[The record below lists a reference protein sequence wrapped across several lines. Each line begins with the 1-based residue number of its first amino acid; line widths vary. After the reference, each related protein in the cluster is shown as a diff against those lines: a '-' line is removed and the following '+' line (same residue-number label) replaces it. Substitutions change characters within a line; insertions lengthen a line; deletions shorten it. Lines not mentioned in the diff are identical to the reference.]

1 MADSASKHTP
11 MMQQYLAIKA
21 EHPDILLFYR
31 MGDFYELF
39 FDDAQRAADLLDI
52 TLTQRGQSGGNAI
65 PMAGVPYHAV
75 EGYLARLIKLGE
87 SVAICE
93 QVGDPATSKGPVE
106 RKVMRIVTPG
116 TVSDEALLEPFQE
129 NLLVAIAELSNKSW
143 GLSAVDI
150 TSGRFFLSSHTNTD
164 ALISELERLQP
175 AELLYPESL
184 SLPASIKV
192 MNGLRR
198 RPDWEFS
205 ADSAEQALL
214 RQFGTHDLSGFGL
227 DANHAGI
234 GAAGCVLQ
242 YIKDTQRSA
251 LPHLQKIQQEFAR
264 DAIHLDSV
272 TRRNLELT
280 KNLQGT
286 STHTLASVIDQ
297 TKTPM
302 GSRLLQR
309 WLHRPLRNIDRLQQR
324 LQVVAALKETGA
336 WQALQLC
343 LRDIGDLER
352 ILARVALQTA
362 RPRDLTRLRNALSL
376 LPTINQHIR
385 EYNLAN
391 VCPEFNIFESIHHL
405 LAQSI
410 NDNPPVLIRDGG
422 VIREGY
428 HSDLDHYRELSAGG
442 NAELEQLAQRERVR
456 TGIQNLKIGY
466 NKVHGFYIE
475 LSRLAADRVPPEY
488 QRRQTLK
495 NAERYIIPELKEFEE
510 QVLQS
515 QSRSLALEKQLYQ
528 SILNELQK
536 PLGELQATS
545 YRLAELDVFA
555 CFSERAT
562 TLNYVQP
569 KFTSANELHIDAGRH
584 PVVEAFSETPF
595 IANDVHFDKT
605 KRLKIITG
613 PNMGGKSTYMRQT
626 AIIAL
631 LAHTGS
637 FVPAKSATMGPIDRI
652 FTRIGAADELAS
664 GRSTFMVEMTET
676 ANILH
681 NASANS
687 LVLMDEI
694 GRGTSTYDGLAL
706 AWASAEALAEKEA
719 MTLFATHYFELTQ
732 LAELLPFTANI
743 HVDATEHGD
752 TVAFQ
757 YHMRQGPASRSFGLQ
772 VARLAGVPEPVLQ
785 RAKLRLA
792 SLERADENGPDKT
805 ISQINEKAVLTEEA
819 VQLPTNA
826 RQRISNNE
834 EQGKLAFEPEIE
846 HRSEP
851 DPRIAMLDT
860 HNPDELTPKQALEL
874 LYDLKQLKPTS
885 N

>member
-39 FDDAQRAADLLDI
+39 FADAQRAADLLDI
-52 TLTQRGQSGGNAI
+52 TLTQRGQSGGAPI

-116 TVSDEALLEPFQE
+116 TVSDEALLEPYKE
-129 NLLVAIAELSNKSW
+129 NLLVAISQLQNDTW
-143 GLSAVDI
+143 GLAAVDI
-150 TSGRFFLSSHTNTD
+150 TSGRFVVSSHASTD
-164 ALISELERLQP
+164 AVVSELERLQP
-175 AELLYPESL
+175 AELLYPERL
-184 SLPASIKV
+184 NLPQSVKS
-192 MNGLRR
+192 MPSLRR
-198 RPDWEFS
+198 RPDWEFA
-205 ADSAEQALL
+205 ADSGEQALL

-227 DANHAGI
+227 DSNHPGI
-234 GAAGCVLQ
+234 GAAGCILQ

-286 STHTLASVIDQ
+286 ATHTLAAVLDE

-324 LQVVAALKETGA
+324 LNVVAALKECGA
-336 WQALQLC
+336 WQSLQLC

-352 ILARVALQTA
+352 ILARIALQSA
-362 RPRDLTRLRNALSL
+362 RPRDLTRLRNALAILPKINAL
-376 LPTINQHIR
+376 LGEHELQAH
-385 EYNLAN
+385 Y
-391 VCPEFNIFESIHHL
+391 PEFPLFADIHQL
-405 LAQSI
+405 LAQAI

-428 HSDLDHYRELSAGG
+428 HADLDHYRELSAGG
-442 NAELEQLAQRERVR
+442 NEQLEQLAQRERER

-475 LSRLAADRVPPEY
+475 LSRLAADKVPAEY

-495 NAERYIIPELKEFEE
+495 NAERYIIPELKTFEE

-515 QSRSLALEKQLYQ
+515 QSRSLALEKELYQ
-528 SILNELQK
+528 GILERLQA
-536 PLGELQATS
+536 PLGELQATA

-569 KFTSANELHIDAGRH
+569 NFTSANELHIEGGRH
-584 PVVEAFSETPF
+584 PVVEAFSESPF
-595 IANDVHFDKT
+595 IANNVEFAEN

-631 LAHTGS
+631 LAHTGC
-637 FVPAKSATMGPIDRI
+637 FVPAKSATLGPIDRI

-681 NASANS
+681 NASAHS

-706 AWASAEALAEKEA
+706 AWASAEALVEKRA

-732 LAELLPFTANI
+732 LAELLPYTTNV

-752 TVAFQ
+752 AVAFLYQ
-757 YHMRQGPASRSFGLQ
+757 VQQGPASRSFGLQ
-772 VARLAGVPEPVLQ
+772 VARLAGVPEAVLQ

-792 SLERADENGPDKT
+792 ALEQTGKKSKKAEHSQVELPLNEENT
-805 ISQINEKAVLTEEA
+805 LTEEA
-819 VQLPTNA
+819 VQLPTQA
-826 RQRISNNE
+826 RQRLGENDSGE
-834 EQGKLAFEPEIE
+834 SFQLTTA
-846 HRSEP
+846 P
-851 DPRIAMLDT
+851 DPRIERLET
-860 HNPDELTPKQALEL
+860 CNPDEMSPKEALAL
-874 LYDLKQLKPTS
+874 LYELQQLGKR
-885 N
+885 